1 MGKSPKPINIY
12 VTDRSYLEWAIFQEL
27 HAKGNPVR
35 AIQLKPNTIVLGAQV
50 HRLLPGME
58 KYVDVA
64 IKSARIGWTPTVTPS
79 RPPQPKRTPKPRKA
93 KSTVETTGNPE
104 QKVSNPIS

>member
-12 VTDRSYLEWAIFQEL
+12 VTDRSYLEWDILKEL

-58 KYVDVA
+58 KYVEVA
-64 IKSARIGWTPTVTPS
+64 IKAARTTWTPIVNTARSTPK
-79 RPPQPKRTPKPRKA
+79 PKRTKKV
-93 KSTVETTGNPE
+93 KET
-104 QKVSNPIS
+104 S